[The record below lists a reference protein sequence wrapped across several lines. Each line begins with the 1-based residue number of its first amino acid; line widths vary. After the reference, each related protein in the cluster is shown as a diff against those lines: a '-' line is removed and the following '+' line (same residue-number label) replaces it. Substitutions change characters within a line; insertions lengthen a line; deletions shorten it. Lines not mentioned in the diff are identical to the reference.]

1 MKHSNLIIL
10 TALLVGLFSCN
21 QSSQKKAGT
30 GIQNGWKQLT
40 ENGYSI
46 QYPGNW
52 DLNKPEQLTPSFF
65 LFSPLSTTQDKFK
78 ENVNLMI
85 QDLSNQDLN
94 MDKFVRIS
102 EEQIKT
108 MITDGEI
115 LESKRMNQN
124 SINFHRVIFTGR
136 QGLFNLK
143 YEQYYIIEKEKAFI
157 LTLTCEATEFEKFRK
172 TGEKIM
178 SSFRFE

>member
-1 MKHSNLIIL
+1 MKISTSPAIFFLIDSFYKGYFFS
-10 TALLVGLFSCN
+10 AL
-21 QSSQKKAGT
+21 QM
-30 GIQNGWKQLT
+30 
-40 ENGYSI
+40 
-46 QYPGNW
+46 
-52 DLNKPEQLTPSFF
+52 TPTFF

-78 ENVNLMI
+78 ENVNLVI
-85 QDLSNQDLN
+85 QDLRNQNMD

-124 SINFHRVIFTGR
+124 GIDFHRVVFTGR

-143 YEQYYIIEKEKAFI
+143 YEQYYFIEKEKAYI
-157 LTLTCEATEFEKFRK
+157 LTLTCEAAEFEKYRE

-178 SSFRFE
+178 SSFGFE